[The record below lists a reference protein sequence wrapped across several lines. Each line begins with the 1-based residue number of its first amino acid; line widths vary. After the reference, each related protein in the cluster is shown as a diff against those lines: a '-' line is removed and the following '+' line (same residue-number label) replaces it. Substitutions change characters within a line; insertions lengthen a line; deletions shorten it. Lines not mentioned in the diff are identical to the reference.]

1 MKTNTVARAARD
13 IATGRKALGRF
24 NMISGFTLPPPA
36 VEAWEGTKVTIE
48 YSVATSRRKSLTLS
62 GADVTS
68 PTTEC

>member
-36 VEAWEGTKVTIE
+36 VKAWEGTKVKIE
-48 YSVATSRRKSLTLS
+48 HSVATSS
-62 GADVTS
+62 GKAW
-68 PTTEC
+68 PFLGLM